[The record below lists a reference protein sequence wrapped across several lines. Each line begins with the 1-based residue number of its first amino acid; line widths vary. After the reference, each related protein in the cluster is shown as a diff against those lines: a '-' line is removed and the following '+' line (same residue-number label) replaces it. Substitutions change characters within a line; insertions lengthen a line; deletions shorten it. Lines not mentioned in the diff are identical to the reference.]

1 MSEPSTAS
9 FVGWFLGLTGIKEG
23 SRLEWNYGI
32 FTASSHSTW
41 EGSEIVI
48 FKEEEKATELKRDYF
63 IIKVGWEFIRAY
75 SVWIILS
82 CQLKGERRC
91 WALVGISH
99 IALPSTKGCCF
110 ILFRHLPGGDDNSFL
125 GGLKKR
131 RNWDDKETHLSMEYA
146 RGELHHSP
154 FAGLDGGSDAQM
166 DEMKYKLQFLSRLWL
181 LSYRTFFPTNI
192 QSQ

>member
-1 MSEPSTAS
+1 MSEPSAAS
-9 FVGWFLGLTGIKEG
+9 FVGWYLGITGIKEG

-82 CQLKGERRC
+82 CQLKGERRY
-91 WALVGISH
+91 WALEGISL
-99 IALPSTKGCCF
+99 ILPYLPTTPKGVVLYYSDICLVVMIIPSLVDWKNAEIGTTRKHTF
-110 ILFRHLPGGDDNSFL
+110 PWNMRGVSYITVLLL
-125 GGLKKR
+125 G
-131 RNWDDKETHLSMEYA
+131 WMAEATHKW
-146 RGELHHSP
+146 
-154 FAGLDGGSDAQM
+154 
-166 DEMKYKLQFLSRLWL
+166 MKYNIRY
-181 LSYRTFFPTNI
+181 SY
-192 QSQ
+192 